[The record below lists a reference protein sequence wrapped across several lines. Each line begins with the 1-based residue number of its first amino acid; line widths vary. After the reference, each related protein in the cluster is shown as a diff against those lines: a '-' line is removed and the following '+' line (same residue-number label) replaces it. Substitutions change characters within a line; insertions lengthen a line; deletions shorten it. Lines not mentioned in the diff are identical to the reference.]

1 MLVKPISIIPY
12 ISNYIA
18 YILLKILDVLLLQE
32 KQIIT
37 KLTYF
42 CAFFYITLFCH
53 FEKYLKN
60 LEIMPKIP
68 QQPSYQQPQQY
79 HHQHH
84 HPSPHHHT
92 HHGDFP
98 LPDGWDVAKDFDG
111 KIYYIDHN
119 TKKTTWL
126 DPRDR

>member
-1 MLVKPISIIPY
+1 
-12 ISNYIA
+12 
-18 YILLKILDVLLLQE
+18 
-32 KQIIT
+32 
-37 KLTYF
+37 
-42 CAFFYITLFCH
+42 
-53 FEKYLKN
+53 
-60 LEIMPKIP
+60 MPKIP
-68 QQPSYQQPQQY
+68 QQPSYQQPAQY

-98 LPDGWDVAKDFDG
+98 LPEGWDVAKDFDG